1 MMVAKLVKALISPLG
16 TALFLGVLALAL
28 SLAAGRARWAGWQG
42 RGALVGGVALG
53 WLWLW
58 SMPIASQALR
68 GWLEDQAGPR
78 TLAAVQPAPVMVVLG
93 GGIRGPRP
101 PRRPDPDLGAA
112 ADRVWH
118 AARLYRAGKAPRL
131 IVSGGMARTGD
142 GTEAAAMR
150 QFLVDLGV
158 PAAVITLEEAS
169 TNTAGNAR
177 HLAEILAR
185 EDSAAAPRGE
195 GRESSR
201 DDGRDSTWDDG
212 RYLSRVDS
220 REILLVTSALHMP
233 RARRQFEQ
241 AGFKVHPA
249 PADFEVIAMPFDLLQ
264 VIPDAA
270 ALDGSARAFK
280 ELVGRWVGR

>member
-1 MMVAKLVKALISPLG
+1 MVAKLFTALISPLG

-28 SLAAGRARWAGWQG
+28 SLAARRARWAGWQR

-169 TNTAGNAR
+169 INTAGNAR

-185 EDSAAAPRGE
+185 EESPAAR
-195 GRESSR
+195 
-201 DDGRDSTWDDG
+201 
-212 RYLSRVDS
+212 

-233 RARRQFEQ
+233 RARRQFER